1 VRLDTDEL
9 ARILTEVF
17 PHQGSPIQEILTAFC
32 FLHPRRITEKR
43 RNSILIMKRRSTFI
57 HDLNI
62 DFNPGEVRVS
72 PEQVSHPGLRA
83 AREERLT
90 YSLDE
95 LPVGLR
101 YMLRHSHE
109 LHIRWTTESAYDP
122 IAPYLSRTPPGL
134 HAFYTP
140 REVADDDLLCPLLRK
155 TFSTTLTC
163 HSPKRTFT
171 KLDVLSERFSRS
183 ASLQYYAPLPSLQ
196 QLVAYIQRHICP
208 QSDVVCAHDVSLI
221 NIADTL
227 DLDYDSISH
236 TLTVTAF
243 WARPPAALFN
253 PVLGT
258 TTQNQWTIDI
268 RRASKLDRVE
278 IGILSSSPATDAHD
292 LQLSGFLTVIGED
305 EKPKPTRFS
314 FPSRHHVLPQGES
327 QKYTAF
333 FQQPQ
338 GLHPTL
344 IISLS
349 PASELIW
356 PSKRPSDSQCALQAY
371 FVLPS
376 YIFADEYAFK
386 SDDPLFAKSHNIRRT
401 HSISGELD
409 LEAPDYLVDRWGSV
423 MLLELA
429 TPVANSSLPEKG
441 WEVTIPLHLRYQEPL
456 EGGQAQVI
464 MPWPIVYWACTAE
477 EGTKFP
483 VNPFDRI
490 NLGFDALYGPR
501 TMVYHLEPS
510 QSSEGS
516 SRLAERLTVPVY
528 DTDQIDSN
536 IIEMATLIIVVSGF
550 LWVAAKLV
558 PGITQQ
564 FQGGRG
570 ASGVPEPR
578 RTKPAKKEQ

>member
-1 VRLDTDEL
+1 
-9 ARILTEVF
+9 
-17 PHQGSPIQEILTAFC
+17 
-32 FLHPRRITEKR
+32 
-43 RNSILIMKRRSTFI
+43 MKRRSTFI

-62 DFNPGEVRVS
+62 DFNPSEVRVS
-72 PEQVSHPGLRA
+72 PEQVSHPGLKA

-95 LPVGLR
+95 LPEELR
-101 YMLRHSHE
+101 HVLSHSHE
-109 LHIRWTTESAYDP
+109 LHIRWATESSYDLVP
-122 IAPYLSRTPPGL
+122 PYLSRTSPGL

-140 REVADDDLLCPLLRK
+140 REGNTDDLLCPLLRK
-155 TFSTTLTC
+155 AFSTALKC
-163 HSPKRTFT
+163 NSPNTTFT
-171 KLDVLSERFSRS
+171 RPDVLSERFANS
-183 ASLQYYAPLPSLQ
+183 ASLQYHALLPSLQ

-208 QSDVVCAHDVSLI
+208 SSDVVCAHDVSLI

-243 WARPPAALFN
+243 WSQPPAVLFD
-253 PVLGT
+253 PVSET
-258 TTQNQWTIDI
+258 TTKGEWTIDI
-268 RRASKLDRVE
+268 RRVSKLDRVE
-278 IGILSSSPATDAHD
+278 VGVLSSSPATDAHD

-314 FPSRHHVLPQGES
+314 FPSRHHMLPRGES
-327 QKYTAF
+327 QRYTAS

-344 IISLS
+344 SISLS
-349 PASELIW
+349 PASDLRW
-356 PSKRPSDSQCALQAY
+356 PSKRPMDSQCALQAY
-371 FVLPS
+371 FILPS

-386 SDDPLFAKSHNIRRT
+386 GDDPLFAESHNLRQT

-409 LEAPDYLVDRWGSV
+409 LEAPDYVVDRWGSA

-429 TPVANSSLPEKG
+429 TPVANSSLLEKG
-441 WEVTIPLHLRYQEPL
+441 WEVTIPLHLRYLQPSN
-456 EGGQAQVI
+456 GGQAQVDV
-464 MPWPIVYWACTAE
+464 PWPIVYWACTAE

-490 NLGFDALYGPR
+490 NVGYDGLYGPR
-501 TMVYHLEPS
+501 TMFYHLEPS
-510 QSSEGS
+510 QSSNGS

-528 DTDQIDSN
+528 DKDQIDSN
-536 IIEMATLIIVVSGF
+536 IIEMATLVIVVSGF

-564 FQGGRG
+564 FQSGRG
-570 ASGVPEPR
+570 TSGTPEPR
-578 RTKPAKKEQ
+578 RPKPTKEQ